1 MLLPKGKPIYE
12 NLNTSFTSFGKLLLD
27 LKSNGFTGY
36 VYISFWDYEAALF
49 MDNGNIINAIEETGG
64 NRKTSHDAV
73 GSITA
78 KVNQK
83 DGSISVYSLS
93 PKKVTMLASTVR
105 SEVRYKD
112 LNTDFTSLEKLIAK
126 LKSEGHTGYIE
137 VRMTGGDGVAIV
149 FLENGEVVESILSM
163 QDEAISGDAILPH
176 IIENASTLGADF
188 NVYNAAIEASFA
200 ESEEIEAGFDLPRL
214 LAVWGETIGAIERM
228 ADSTIGRGQFLEAF
242 KYVMIEKA
250 NEYPFLDP
258 FAGLF
263 QYKDGRIQYSG
274 DAKNLSKGLS
284 DCLSTTIEQLA
295 SQPAAAD
302 LEHRI
307 QTEMKAVKDKYD
319 DTIKRLGLGPFI
331 LGFTA
336 D

>member
-1 MLLPKGKPIYE
+1 MLLPKGKPVYE

-36 VYISFWDYEAALF
+36 VHISFWDYEATLF
-49 MDNGNIINAIEETGG
+49 MDSGNIINAIEETGDG
-64 NRKTSHDAV
+64 RKTSHDAV
-73 GSITA
+73 GSITT

-93 PKKVTMLASTVR
+93 AKKVTMLASTVQ

-112 LNTDFTSLEKLIAK
+112 LNTDFTSLDKLIGK
-126 LKSEGHTGYIE
+126 LKDEGHTGYIE
-137 VRMTGGDGVAIV
+137 VRMSDREGVGLV

-163 QDEAISGDAILPH
+163 QDEEVSGETILPH
-176 IIENASTLGADF
+176 ILENASTLGADF

-214 LAVWGETIGAIERM
+214 LAVWGETIGTVEKMSDATM
-228 ADSTIGRGQFLEAF
+228 GSGHFLEIF

-263 QYKDGRIQYSG
+263 QYKEGRIQYSG

-284 DCLSTTIEQLA
+284 DCLSTTIQKLA
-295 SQPAAAD
+295 AEPAAAD
-302 LEHRI
+302 LEHKI
-307 QTEMKAVKDKYD
+307 QTEMKVVKDKYD

-331 LGFTA
+331 LAFTS

>member
-1 MLLPKGKPIYE
+1 MLLPKGKPVYE
-12 NLNTSFTSFGKLLLD
+12 SLNTSFTSFGKLLLD

-36 VYISFWDYEAALF
+36 VHISFWDYEAALF
-49 MDNGNIINAIEETGG
+49 MDSGNIINAIEETGG
-64 NRKTSHDAV
+64 ARKTSHDAV

-83 DGSISVYSLS
+83 DGSISVYGLS
-93 PKKVTMLASTVR
+93 PKKVTMLASTVK

-112 LNTDFTSLEKLIAK
+112 LNTEFTSLEKLISK

-137 VRMTGGDGVAIV
+137 VKMAGGDGLAIV

-163 QDEAISGDAILPH
+163 QDEAVSGDSILPH
-176 IIENASTLGADF
+176 IIENASGMGADF
-188 NVYNAAIEASFA
+188 NVYNAAIEESFA

-214 LAVWGETIGAIERM
+214 LAVWGETIGAIEKM
-228 ADSTIGRGQFLEAF
+228 SDATIGKGQFLEAF

-284 DCLSTTIEQLA
+284 DCLNSTIEQLA
-295 SQPAAAD
+295 GEPAAAD
-302 LEHRI
+302 LERRI
-307 QTEMKAVKDKYD
+307 QTEMKAVRDKYD

-331 LGFTA
+331 LSFLA